1 MPRSVVIDDPSLNS
15 PFDEPTRHFQ
25 PGPVKRYD
33 NAYARNGVAS
43 LFLAFG
49 PLAGWRRVAATDT
62 RARGDRAHFIRD
74 LLDGRCKA
82 AEKVVLVMDQLGTHW
97 VARLYEVFDPAEARR
112 PAERLEARLTPE
124 HGSSTPARTPKQRPR
139 RRQALPANRKRR
151 LHTRDRTKGIIRPGR
166 PSSES
171 RRRTGGARSGA
182 VRRGLGRSGG
192 DNRTE
197 ARRKRPGN
205 PGLSSG
211 DMCRHIRPVR
221 PTGVEPVTCGSEDRC
236 SIQLS
241 YGRDAIIIHSP
252 TENGRPVSGRPS
264 HASEF
269 GWLIV
274 FRDRPGPR
282 CRACRAAGGGNRPP
296 GSTGP
301 GMSSRAGRTATRC
314 GPCPSARSPASRRP
328 HSCPACR

>member
-97 VARLYEVFDPAEARR
+97 VASLYEVFDPAEARR

-151 LHTRDRTKGIIRPGR
+151 LHTRDRTKGISRPGR

-221 PTGVEPVTCGSEDRC
+221 PTGVEPVTCGSED
-236 SIQLS
+236 
-241 YGRDAIIIHSP
+241 H
-252 TENGRPVSGRPS
+252 RPPPATAYQSRLTA
-264 HASEF
+264 ASEESVCTT
-269 GWLIV
+269 GCTSPANPDLARVIAAWPTLPEPI
-274 FRDRPGPR
+274 R
-282 CRACRAAGGGNRPP
+282 RAVLALVAAGEG
-296 GSTGP
+296 
-301 GMSSRAGRTATRC
+301 
-314 GPCPSARSPASRRP
+314 
-328 HSCPACR
+328 